1 MTQNGANS
9 TQPSPFILVDGVPN
23 VRDVGGHACHP
34 PTVTSLTQNTNES
47 SNTEWCIRSG
57 LLFRAAQPSQIT
69 PPGVETLTKKLHVEA
84 VFDFRSNQEIEL
96 LVTRSPDSLLDIPG
110 TSRYAVPVFPK
121 RDSSPGALAQRYG
134 ITGEG
139 VDEEAIFKG
148 FSQAYEGIARSA
160 AETNSFRT
168 IMLHIL
174 KNPDTPI
181 LFHCTAGKDRTGVF
195 AALLLKLCGV
205 ADEVIVADYALTK
218 EGLGV
223 WGEYLIKRIL
233 EKGEVSTREQ
243 AEALMGSH
251 PGCMRAF
258 LNEVVGPKFGGARK
272 YFVELCGLQEEQ
284 LDRIITIITV
294 PGAISE

>member
-9 TQPSPFILVDGVPN
+9 TQLSPFILVDGVPN

-34 PTVTSLTQNTNES
+34 PTNANKS
-47 SNTEWCIRSG
+47 SITEWYIRSG

-69 PPGVETLTKKLHVEA
+69 PPGVEKLTKDLQVQA
-84 VFDFRSNQEIEL
+84 VFDFRSKQEIEL
-96 LVTRSPDSLLDIPG
+96 LVARSPDSILDIPG
-110 TSRYAVPVFPK
+110 TARYAVPVFPHK
-121 RDSSPGALAQRYG
+121 DSSPGALAKRYG
-134 ITGEG
+134 ITGDG
-139 VDEEAIFKG
+139 VDEETIFKG

-160 AETNSFRT
+160 AETDSFRT

-205 ADEVIVADYALTK
+205 ADETIVADYALTK
-218 EGLGV
+218 EGLGA
-223 WGEYLIKRIL
+223 WGEYLIKRVL

-258 LNEVVGPKFGGARK
+258 LNEIVAAKFGGARK
-272 YFVELCGLQEEQ
+272 YFVELCGLQEDE
-284 LDRIITIITV
+284 LDRIIAIITV
-294 PGAISE
+294 PGTTAE

>member
-1 MTQNGANS
+1 MTRNGANP
-9 TQPSPFILVDGVPN
+9 TQSSPFILVDGVPN
-23 VRDVGGHACHP
+23 VRDVGGHTCHP
-34 PTVTSLTQNTNES
+34 PTNAKKSPI
-47 SNTEWCIRSG
+47 TEWYIRSG

-69 PPGVETLTKKLHVEA
+69 PLGVETLTKSLHVQA
-84 VFDFRSNQEIEL
+84 VFDFRSKQEIEL
-96 LVTRSPDSLLDIPG
+96 LVARSPDSLLDIPE
-110 TSRYAVPVFPK
+110 TTRYAVPVFPK
-121 RDSSPGALAQRYG
+121 KDSSPGALAKRYG

-160 AETNSFRT
+160 AETDSFRT

-174 KNPDTPI
+174 ENPDTPI

-205 ADEVIVADYALTK
+205 ADETIVADYALTK

-251 PGCMRAF
+251 PGCMRTF
-258 LNEVVGPKFGGARK
+258 LKEVVEAKFGGARK
-272 YFVELCGLQEEQ
+272 YFVEFCRLQEDE

-294 PGAISE
+294 PGTTAE